1 MEGEDD
7 VKPVYPQVF
16 TSADLLNSTIR
27 LESLIPFL
35 HEQESTAVAITNRNL
50 YGMLPFYKMIKSAG
64 IHPVIGLSCDIEIT
78 NENVIPIQI
87 YAKTNTGYQNLLKI
101 SSSLEVKGITSLPL
115 KWLQAYKEDCLIVLS
130 VPNGKN
136 DYAIKQIEEAIQ
148 LIGVDNSGQLYGGIS
163 RPGGIKSVDEDAVVA
178 VFDHFKLPIIA
189 THQSHYQLPEHAF
202 SFEVAQAISQGLKLQ
217 DSTRV
222 KPRHEHYYLPTSTQW
237 MDWFSDHHD
246 WLKASAVMLNSC
258 QVNITTD
265 QMHMPKFHVEGNITT
280 EDYLKET
287 CIKGL
292 TKRLGSLTEEY
303 LNRLD
308 MELNII
314 NQMGYA
320 DYFLIVAD
328 FMKYAKEQQI
338 LTGPGRGSSASS
350 LVAFSLSITHVDP
363 LKYGLLFERF
373 LNPERVT
380 MPDIDIDFADNRRQE
395 VIQYVAKKYG
405 QTNVAQIVTFG
416 TLSAKS
422 AARDV
427 ARVFGFDS
435 GVLDMLSKQL
445 SNKIGISLEEA
456 IQQSEIL
463 KKWVASDSLHQRW
476 YQVALELEGLPR
488 HGSTHAAGVILSPVP
503 LVELV
508 PIEDGQDG
516 IYLTQWPMQDVE
528 RSGLLKMDFLGLR
541 NLTILDRIRSMIW
554 HDTKKWLD
562 FEKIP
567 LDHEKTFELLQN
579 GDTTGVFQLES
590 DGMRQALRDIKP
602 SEFLDVVAINA
613 LYRPGP
619 MENIPTYKRR
629 KHNEEK
635 TLYQHPILEPILKE
649 TYGVI
654 VYQEQIMQ
662 IASKMAGFTFGEAD
676 ILRRA
681 VSKKNRQILDEQR
694 AHFVENAIAKEFTRH
709 EADEI
714 YDLIVQ
720 FANYGFPKSHAV
732 AYSMISYQMA
742 YLKAKYPVYFY
753 AALLTSAI
761 GNTDK
766 TMKILQ
772 EVKQKKLQLLS
783 PSIHA
788 SGLAYRVENGAIR
801 FGLSAVKGV
810 SHDFLKKLLIARKNT
825 RPIWQDMFELAVS
838 LSAES
843 FSRKHLE
850 PLIKSGAL
858 DDFHQDRAT
867 LLGTLDAAVKY
878 AELVRPKVEHDL
890 FEGEVNSFGKPK
902 YIKKEPMPDMMKL
915 QFERETLG
923 FYMSSHP
930 VGRWKETLNLVLVD
944 LQDISTKKTGHNV
957 TIIGMI
963 EEIRRIRTKKGESM
977 AFVSLQDETSDVSCT
992 IFPKD
997 YANFNLLIKEQEI
1010 VKIEGTVEWRQGK
1023 PQIIVKQ
1030 MKAINK

>member
-1 MEGEDD
+1 M
-7 VKPVYPQVF
+7 KPVYPQVF

-35 HEQESTAVAITNRNL
+35 LEQGATTAAITNQKL
-50 YGMLPFYKMIKSAG
+50 YGLLPFYQAMKEAG
-64 IHPVIGLSCDIEIT
+64 IHPVLGLNC
-78 NENVIPIQI
+78 NVETANASVLPLQI
-87 YAKTNTGYQNLLKI
+87 YAKSNKGYQNLLKI
-101 SSSLEVKGITSLPL
+101 SSALEVKGMTELPL
-115 KWLQAYKEDCLIVLS
+115 KWLKAYKEDCIIVISGLEEQDKYTS
-130 VPNGKN
+130 QQVEE
-136 DYAIKQIEEAIQ
+136 AIKQVKEIASHQ
-148 LIGVDNSGQLYGGIS
+148 LCIGVTRPNGQKTILEETLIS
-163 RPGGIKSVDEDAVVA
+163 IAEKYQI
-178 VFDHFKLPIIA
+178 PIIA
-189 THQSHYQLPEHAF
+189 TYRSHYIKPENAF
-202 SFEVAQAISQGLKLQ
+202 SYEVAQAISQGVKLQ
-217 DSTRV
+217 DSSRV
-222 KPRHEHYYLPTSTQW
+222 KPQHEHYYLPTSEQW
-237 MDWFSDHHD
+237 QDWFSDHPE
-246 WLKASAVMLNSC
+246 WLQAANNMLHSC
-258 QVNITTD
+258 QVNLDTT
-265 QMHMPKFHVEGNITT
+265 QLHMPKFPIENDIRI
-280 EDYLKET
+280 EDYLKEA
-287 CIKGL
+287 CLQGL
-292 TKRLGSLTEEY
+292 STRLVTITDDY
-303 LNRLD
+303 LSRLD
-308 MELNII
+308 MELRII

-328 FMKYAKEQQI
+328 FMKYAKDQQI

-350 LVAFSLSITHVDP
+350 LVAFSLFITHVDP
-363 LKYGLLFERF
+363 IKYGLLFERF

-380 MPDIDIDFADNRRQE
+380 MPDIDIDFADNRRLD
-395 VIQYVAKKYG
+395 VIQYVVKKYG
-405 QTNVAQIVTFG
+405 QVNVAQIITFG
-416 TLSAKS
+416 TLSAKA

-427 ARVFGFDS
+427 ARVFGFES

-445 SNKIGISLEEA
+445 STKIGITLKEA
-456 IQQSEIL
+456 VEQSEVV
-463 KKWVASDSLHQRW
+463 KKWVESDPFHQKW
-476 YQVALELEGLPR
+476 YRVALELEGLPR
-488 HGSTHAAGVILSPVP
+488 HGSTHAAGLILSPVP

-508 PIEDGQDG
+508 PIESGQDG

-554 HDTKKWLD
+554 YDTKKIVD

-567 LDHEKTFELLQN
+567 LTHEKTFNLLQK

-602 SEFLDVVAINA
+602 THFSDVVAVNA

-619 MENIPTYKRR
+619 MENIPVYKRR

-635 TLYQHPILEPILKE
+635 TVYQHPILEPILKE

-681 VSKKNRQILDEQR
+681 VSKKNRQVLDAQR
-694 AHFVENAIAKEFTRH
+694 NHFVQKANEKDFTSQ
-709 EADEI
+709 ESNEI

-742 YLKAKYPVYFY
+742 YLKAEYPVYFY
-753 AALLTSAI
+753 ASLLTSAI
-761 GNTDK
+761 GNSDK
-766 TMKILQ
+766 TLKILQ
-772 EVKQKKLQLLS
+772 EIKQKNLRLLA
-783 PSIHA
+783 PSIHS
-788 SGLAYRVENGAIR
+788 SGITYRVEDGAIR

-810 SHDFLKKLLIARKNT
+810 SHDFLKKLMNVRKT
-825 RPIWQDMFELAVS
+825 VRPLWQDMFELAVS
-838 LSAES
+838 LSAEN
-843 FSRKHLE
+843 FSRKNIE

-858 DDFHQDRAT
+858 DGFGQDRAT

-915 QFERETLG
+915 QYERETVG
-923 FYMSSHP
+923 FYLSSHP
-930 VGRWKETLNLVLVD
+930 VGRWKETLNIALD
-944 LQDISTKKTGHNV
+944 DIQEIASKRNGNSI
-957 TIIGMI
+957 TIVGMI

-977 AFVSLQDETSDVSCT
+977 AFISVQDETGDVSCT

-997 YANFNLLIKEQEI
+997 YAQVNLLLQEQEI
-1010 VKIEGTVEWRQGK
+1010 LKIEGTLEWRQGQ

-1030 MKAINK
+1030 LSKLKINE